1 MKSRSFP
8 DDSLPDMDAGLQ
20 PYPNTLPATF
30 GPTNVTQGM
39 PFHPS
44 FEDSTGLVDS
54 GIRQTQVQGDDPY
67 PTVFLEEQAM
77 AQQGMAN
84 ATAGGLGYGMNPY
97 TIAPPAPLVT
107 AVDPGLLAAASGE
120 KPSISRVPSLT
131 TTNSSG
137 SNASRI
143 PKTGRPQSKSSR
155 SRSSRSISFGA
166 TDSPVADPPAKKK
179 KRTQS
184 NATVGSS
191 ATRTVRSRKTSPDV
205 DGDDDGK
212 RSTVLERNRVAALKC
227 RKKKKEFVQDLEEQC
242 VELETTNHALHTEA
256 QVLMNEL
263 NSMKNHLMDH
273 ASCKDPR
280 IDNWLEFE
288 TQRFVRES
296 KERAMREQGGVGG
309 GLTYEKLIESVAPT
323 TATASSHRS
332 SLSES
337 MMAASRRSRQG
348 SAGSSQTAGMPVRC
362 RSSHSISESA
372 WNSPME
378 LPVYAIGSAQTSPTV
393 PPFNTM
399 NPLENEEG

>member
-1 MKSRSFP
+1 MNSHSFP
-8 DDSLPDMDAGLQ
+8 EESKPDMVAGLQ

-30 GPTNVTQGM
+30 APSSATEGL
-39 PFHPS
+39 PF
-44 FEDSTGLVDS
+44 TGLASS
-54 GIRQTQVQGDDPY
+54 GMRQAQVQGDDPY
-67 PTVFLEEQAM
+67 PTVFLEENTM
-77 AQQGMAN
+77 APQGLAN
-84 ATAGGLGYGMNPY
+84 ATAGGLGYGISTY

-107 AVDPGLLAAASGE
+107 AVDPGLLGAAAGDE
-120 KPSISRVPSLT
+120 PSISQVPSLT

-137 SNASRI
+137 SNASRR
-143 PKTGRPQSKSSR
+143 PTVGRPQSKSSR
-155 SRSSRSISFGA
+155 SRSSRSISFGP
-166 TDSPVADPPAKKK
+166 TDSPVTDPPAKKK

-184 NATVGSS
+184 NATAGLS
-191 ATRTVRSRKTSPDV
+191 ATKTSRSRKTSPDA

-227 RKKKKEFVQDLEEQC
+227 RKKKKEFVQDLEEEC
-242 VELETTNHALHTEA
+242 VELETTNHALQTEA
-256 QVLMNEL
+256 QGLLNEL

-288 TQRFVRES
+288 AQRFIRES
-296 KERAMREQGGVGG
+296 KERAMREQGG

-323 TATASSHRS
+323 TATGSSHRS

-337 MMAASRRSRQG
+337 LMVNSRRSRQG

-362 RSSHSISESA
+362 QSSHSISESA

-378 LPVYAIGSAQTSPTV
+378 LPVYAIGSAQTSPIV

-399 NPLENEEG
+399 NALENEEG